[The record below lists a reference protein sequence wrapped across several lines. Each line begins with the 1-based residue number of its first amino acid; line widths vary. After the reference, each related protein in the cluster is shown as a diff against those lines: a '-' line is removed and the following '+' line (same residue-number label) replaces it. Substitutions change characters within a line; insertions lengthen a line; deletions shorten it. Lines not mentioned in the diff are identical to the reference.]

1 MSKILMKKA
10 FILMILITFVT
21 SVLWADDDLFGV
33 ESDLFGGDGDDLDS
47 LFGDDSSLVADVVE
61 TDLVLDELLLTN
73 ESGVVIG
80 GNYAFSISPGWAWN
94 LDEETN
100 RGSISTNLQ
109 SKLYFDAR
117 PNADIRVYGDA
128 RISYPFETVAD
139 DLGTPQDESRGFDDI
154 VRINELFSDFTIN
167 DTIFIRAGKQTI
179 NWGVGYFFSPADL
192 LNLAEIDPS
201 DPDADLEGPVSVM
214 INVPIEV
221 DNLYGYLIV
230 PENTEDITDLAGA
243 VKYEKVVGGTEIGI
257 GGYYRDGQ
265 PPAGML
271 TVSTNIADISV
282 FGEGVI
288 QYGSAKEY
296 LTGSFPT
303 PVIYENPDD
312 RWYVSGTVGTR
323 FSLSSDQSDLGISFV
338 GQYYYNGEG
347 YSGEDLIA
355 LPGGNSGLHYAAANL
370 SVTLTNTVSSRVFWY
385 GNLSDGSGFVNPS
398 LAWKPAD
405 YMGINIGLNYNYG
418 SADGGEFTP
427 VGDMLSASLSLSL
440 GGTGF

>member
-10 FILMILITFVT
+10 FILLILITLAS

-33 ESDLFGGDGDDLDS
+33 ESELFGGEGDDLDS

-61 TDLVLDELLLTN
+61 TDIVLDELLLTN

-80 GNYAFSISPGWAWN
+80 GNYAFSITPGWAWN
-94 LDEETN
+94 LEANTN
-100 RGSISTNLQ
+100 RGSFSTNLQ
-109 SKLYFDAR
+109 SEIYFDAR
-117 PNADIRVYGDA
+117 PNTDIRVYGDA
-128 RISYPFETVAD
+128 RISYPFETAED
-139 DLGTPQDESRGFDDI
+139 DSRGFDDI
-154 VRINELFSDFTIN
+154 VAIGELFSDFTIN

-214 INVPIEV
+214 INAPIEV
-221 DNLYGYLIV
+221 DNFYGYLIV

-243 VKYEKVVGGTEIGI
+243 VKYEKVVGGAEIGI

-271 TVSTNIADISV
+271 TVSTNIANISV

-288 QYGSAKEY
+288 QYGSDKGY
-296 LTGSFPT
+296 LTGSLPT

-312 RWYVSGTVGTR
+312 VWYVSGTVGTM
-323 FSLSSDQSDLGISFV
+323 FSLSSDESDLGLSFV
-338 GQYYYNGEG
+338 GQYFYNGEG
-347 YSGEDLIA
+347 YSGDDLIA
-355 LPGGNSGLHYAAANL
+355 TPGGKSGLHYAAANL
-370 SVTLTNTVSSRVFWY
+370 SVTLTDTISSRVFWY

-405 YMGINIGLNYNYG
+405 YMGINVGLNYNYG
-418 SADGGEFTP
+418 GVDGGEFAP
-427 VGDMLSASLSLSL
+427 FGDMFSASLSLSF

>member
-1 MSKILMKKA
+1 MFCLIWDWTAPKLCVIEKFLAERTIHLKVSSTRVQIKI
-10 FILMILITFVT
+10 
-21 SVLWADDDLFGV
+21 
-33 ESDLFGGDGDDLDS
+33 
-47 LFGDDSSLVADVVE
+47 
-61 TDLVLDELLLTN
+61 
-73 ESGVVIG
+73 
-80 GNYAFSISPGWAWN
+80 FSITPGWAWN
-94 LDEETN
+94 LEANTN
-100 RGSISTNLQ
+100 RGSFSTNLQ
-109 SKLYFDAR
+109 SEIYFDAR
-117 PNADIRVYGDA
+117 PNTDIRVYGDA
-128 RISYPFETVAD
+128 RISYPFETAE
-139 DLGTPQDESRGFDDI
+139 DESRGFDDI
-154 VRINELFSDFTIN
+154 VTIGELFSDFTIN

-214 INVPIEV
+214 INAPIEV
-221 DNLYGYLIV
+221 DNFYGYLIV

-243 VKYEKVVGGTEIGI
+243 VKYEKVVGGAEIGI

-271 TVSTNIADISV
+271 TVSTNIANISV

-288 QYGSAKEY
+288 QYGSDKGY
-296 LTGSFPT
+296 LTGSLPT

-312 RWYVSGTVGTR
+312 VWYVSGTVGTM
-323 FSLSSDQSDLGISFV
+323 FSLSSDESDLGLSFV
-338 GQYYYNGEG
+338 GQYFYNGEG
-347 YSGEDLIA
+347 YSGDDLST
-355 LPGGNSGLHYAAANL
+355 LPGGNSGLSGLHYAAANL
-370 SVTLTNTVSSRVFWY
+370 SVTLTDTISSRVFWY

-405 YMGINIGLNYNYG
+405 YMGINVGLNYNYG

-427 VGDMLSASLSLSL
+427 FGDMLSASLSLSL

>member
-10 FILMILITFVT
+10 FILLILITLAS

-33 ESDLFGGDGDDLDS
+33 ESELFGGEGDDLDS

-61 TDLVLDELLLTN
+61 TDIVLDELLLTN

-80 GNYAFSISPGWAWN
+80 GNYAFSITPGWAWN
-94 LDEETN
+94 LEANTN
-100 RGSISTNLQ
+100 RGSFSTNLQ
-109 SKLYFDAR
+109 SEIYFDAR
-117 PNADIRVYGDA
+117 PNTDIRVYGDA
-128 RISYPFETVAD
+128 RISYPFETAED
-139 DLGTPQDESRGFDDI
+139 DSRGFDDI
-154 VRINELFSDFTIN
+154 VAIGELFSDFTIN

-214 INVPIEV
+214 INAPIEV
-221 DNLYGYLIV
+221 DNFYGYLIV

-243 VKYEKVVGGTEIGI
+243 VKYEKVVGGAEIGI

-271 TVSTNIADISV
+271 TVSTNIANISV

-288 QYGSAKEY
+288 QYGSDKGY
-296 LTGSFPT
+296 LTGSLPT

-312 RWYVSGTVGTR
+312 VWYVSGTVGTM
-323 FSLSSDQSDLGISFV
+323 FSLSSDESDLGLSFV
-338 GQYYYNGEG
+338 GQYFYNGEG
-347 YSGEDLIA
+347 YSGDDLIA
-355 LPGGNSGLHYAAANL
+355 TPGGKSGLHYAAANL
-370 SVTLTNTVSSRVFWY
+370 SVTLTDTISSRVFWY

-405 YMGINIGLNYNYG
+405 YMGINVGLNYNYG
-418 SADGGEFTP
+418 GVDGGEFAP
-427 VGDMLSASLSLSL
+427 FGDMLSASLSLSF

>member
-1 MSKILMKKA
+1 MSKKLMKKA
-10 FILMILITFVT
+10 FILLILITLVT
-21 SVLWADDDLFGV
+21 SVLWANDDLFGV

-61 TDLVLDELLLTN
+61 TDIVLDELLLTN

-80 GNYAFSISPGWAWN
+80 GNYAFSITPGWAWN
-94 LDEETN
+94 LEANTN
-100 RGSISTNLQ
+100 RGSFSTNLQ
-109 SKLYFDAR
+109 SEIYFDAR
-117 PNADIRVYGDA
+117 PNTDIRVYGDA
-128 RISYPFETVAD
+128 RISYPFETAED
-139 DLGTPQDESRGFDDI
+139 DSRGFDDI
-154 VRINELFSDFTIN
+154 VAIGELFSDFTIN

-214 INVPIEV
+214 INAPIEV
-221 DNLYGYLIV
+221 DNFYGYLIV

-288 QYGSAKEY
+288 QYGSDKGY
-296 LTGSFPT
+296 LTGSLPT

-312 RWYVSGTVGTR
+312 VWYVSGTVGTM
-323 FSLSSDQSDLGISFV
+323 FSLSSDESDLGLSFV
-338 GQYYYNGEG
+338 GQYFYNGEG
-347 YSGEDLIA
+347 YSGDDLIA
-355 LPGGNSGLHYAAANL
+355 TPGGKSGLHYAAANL
-370 SVTLTNTVSSRVFWY
+370 SVTLTDTISSRVFWY

-405 YMGINIGLNYNYG
+405 YMGINVGLNYNYG
-418 SADGGEFTP
+418 GVDGGEFAP
-427 VGDMLSASLSLSL
+427 FGDMLSASLSLSF

>member
-61 TDLVLDELLLTN
+61 TDIVLDELLLTN

-80 GNYAFSISPGWAWN
+80 GSYSFSITPGWAWF
-94 LDEETN
+94 LDADTN
-100 RGSISTNLQ
+100 SGSFFTSLQ
-109 SKLYFDAR
+109 SEIYFDAR

-128 RISYPFETVAD
+128 RISYPFKTAAD
-139 DLGTPQDESRGFDDI
+139 DSGTPFQDESRGFDDI
-154 VRINELFSDFTIN
+154 VTIGELFSDFTIN

-230 PENTEDITDLAGA
+230 PENTEDITDLVGA
-243 VKYEKVVGGTEIGI
+243 AKYEKVIGGTEFGI

-282 FGEGVI
+282 FGEGVV
-288 QYGSAKEY
+288 QYGSAITE
-296 LTGSFPT
+296 
-303 PVIYENPDD
+303 IPDD
-312 RWYVSGTVGTR
+312 VWYVSGTVGTM
-323 FSLSSDQSDLGISFV
+323 FSLSSDESDLGASFV
-338 GQYYYNGEG
+338 GQYYYNGE
-347 YSGEDLIA
+347 
-355 LPGGNSGLHYAAANL
+355 GNSGLHYAAANL
-370 SVTLTNTVSSRVFWY
+370 SVTFTDTISSRIFWY
-385 GNLSDGSGFVNPS
+385 GNLSAGSGFVNPS
-398 LAWKPAD
+398 LAWKVAD
-405 YMGINIGLNYNYG
+405 YMSINAGLNYNYG
-418 SADGGEFTP
+418 G
-427 VGDMLSASLSLSL
+427 GDMLSASLSLSL